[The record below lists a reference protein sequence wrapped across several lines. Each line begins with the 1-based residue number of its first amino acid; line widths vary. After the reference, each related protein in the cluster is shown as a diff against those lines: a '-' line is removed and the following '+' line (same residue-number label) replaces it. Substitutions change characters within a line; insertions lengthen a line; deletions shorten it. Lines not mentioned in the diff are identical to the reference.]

1 MTPPRTPDLSAQ
13 RAAMQKLE
21 FLVGKWEGEA
31 SVLRGPGAIEDLA
44 QTEAAEYKLGG
55 LVLVIEGV
63 GRTKGGEPALQA
75 YGIISFDDENG
86 TYRMRAFNDGR
97 FLETE
102 VQLLDKPDGS
112 RQTNGMTWGFKLGDF
127 RTASVLQ
134 INEDGEWTELAEL
147 FIGDQSPRKLLEL
160 RVRRALH

>member
-1 MTPPRTPDLSAQ
+1 MTPPRTPDLTAQ
-13 RAAMQKLE
+13 RAAMQRLA

-31 SVLRGPGAIEDLA
+31 RVFRGPGVIEDLA

-75 YGIISFDDENG
+75 YGIISFDDESA

-97 FLETE
+97 FLETQ
-102 VQLLDKPDGS
+102 VQLLGEPNGS

-127 RTASVLQ
+127 RTASTLR
-134 INEDGEWTELAEL
+134 INEDGDWTEVAEL
-147 FIGDQSPRKLLEL
+147 FIGDKPPRKLLEL
-160 RVRRALH
+160 RVRRLH